1 MNLHRILF
9 FAVLAL
15 LFTACDKDDDDGGDD
30 PTLDPIILS
39 GSETAPRTL
48 ESIFNNPATA
58 DYIVEGTWS
67 INAAV
72 TVEPGIRFLMTP
84 GARINIGS
92 SGSLTAEGTSDNPIY
107 IEGEAEA
114 RGYWDYIRFESNNPN
129 NILDYCIIS
138 HGGGSDFSNRNA
150 SLTLVD
156 NAQLSMSNTTI
167 RESQRNGFIVTDND
181 NRLPL
186 FENNTVTGCDQFPI
200 GIRPH
205 QLSSIDETTDF
216 TTGNGFNKIAVDGSS
231 VDIPMTINKVA
242 GPYLFIDNTTFNSST
257 EIAPGTYIEM
267 GPGARIQV
275 GSSGSLAMN
284 GTLSERITITG
295 EQAAKGYWDYIYYNG
310 TNSPENQIKYT
321 DISYGG
327 GSSFSNRD
335 ANIGTNSDAFF
346 SLENSSVTNSMRYG
360 ITIGDNSV
368 YEDLG
373 GNVFEGNE
381 DGDIND

>member
-1 MNLHRILF
+1 MTLPRILF

-15 LFTACDKDDDDGGDD
+15 LFTACEKDDDNGGDD

-58 DYIVEGTWS
+58 DYIVDGTWS

-84 GARINIGS
+84 GARIDIGS
-92 SGSLTAEGTSDNPIY
+92 SGSLTAEGTSDQPIY

-114 RGYWDYIRFESNNPN
+114 RGYWDYIRFQSNNPN

-138 HGGGSDFSNRNA
+138 HGGGSSFSNREA
-150 SLTLVD
+150 SVSLVG
-156 NAQLSMSNTTI
+156 NAQLSMTNTTI
-167 RESQRNGFIVTDND
+167 RESQRNGFIVTSSD

-186 FENNTVTGCDQFPI
+186 FQNNTVTGCEQYPI
-200 GIRPH
+200 GIRPN
-205 QLSSIDETTDF
+205 QLSAIDETTDF
-216 TTGNGFNKIAVDGSS
+216 TTGNGFNKIAMDGTSID
-231 VDIPMTINKVA
+231 VPLTINKVA
-242 GPYLFIDNTTFNSST
+242 GPYLFVGTTSFNSNT
-257 EIAPGTYIEM
+257 EISPGTYIEM

-275 GSSGSLAMN
+275 GSSGSLSMI
-284 GTLSERITITG
+284 GTSSDRITITG
-295 EQAAKGYWDYIYYNG
+295 EQPAKGYWDYIYYNG

-327 GSSFSNRD
+327 GSTFSGRD
-335 ANIGTNSDAFF
+335 AIIGTNSSAFF
-346 SLENSSVTNSMRYG
+346 SMENSSITNSMRYG
-360 ITIGDNSV
+360 ITLRSNSV
-368 YEDLG
+368 FEDLG

-381 DGDIND
+381 EGDIND